1 MWHELLRLVAYWSL
15 CWLMQDNDS
24 MKDNVAF
31 HCVQMQ
37 CMASVCTTNKSRLW
51 MKSSTCLSDL
61 RGEPCW
67 GMKASRQVAWPGKPS
82 AVFQYWAASPLAP
95 AEHASCIV
103 GPHSTVSKDKSKP
116 AQWEMVLAQ
125 NGIKQGVRDV
135 PRYDF
140 GWSVICSVDE
150 NFHSSSDICLM
161 GLFYANLWNLSSDIW
176 DQLSEMS
183 ADFCEHC
190 IRCRRCHDG
199 WPVTALLTKQL
210 RRVKHVMLTMWLPTR
225 VRYWQ
230 VHNAIVCLARLI
242 GALEQL
248 ISVIVVVWWHSDYG
262 FSFWEAP
269 MQAVCTYLSR
279 SLLTYLYVFLF
290 VFTLHQS
297 KCQNI
302 WSLKSLKFA

>member
-1 MWHELLRLVAYWSL
+1 
-15 CWLMQDNDS
+15 
-24 MKDNVAF
+24 
-31 HCVQMQ
+31 
-37 CMASVCTTNKSRLW
+37 
-51 MKSSTCLSDL
+51 
-61 RGEPCW
+61 
-67 GMKASRQVAWPGKPS
+67 
-82 AVFQYWAASPLAP
+82 
-95 AEHASCIV
+95 
-103 GPHSTVSKDKSKP
+103 
-116 AQWEMVLAQ
+116 
-125 NGIKQGVRDV
+125 
-135 PRYDF
+135 
-140 GWSVICSVDE
+140 
-150 NFHSSSDICLM
+150 M

-290 VFTLHQS
+290 VVTLHQS
-297 KCQNI
+297 KCQI
-302 WSLKSLKFA
+302 KYLKLEEFEVCLASHRFLWRQWCKHKPLTWDNVSRHHASPASSDRKCHDTKAMVDVPMYLWTVWAAAP